1 MMKPLF
7 RNPHF
12 WAIIAIMAIGASAF
26 YAAQI
31 PVINTLLPQLPF
43 QLIRYSTYRILS
55 IIPVAYAAFA
65 FRLKG
70 GVITAVFVSLALL
83 PRALFLSSER
93 WESVIETVAFLLIGL
108 LVCWLIH
115 RQQGTVDQL
124 KRTEQELHTD
134 IQIIREH
141 ELRLD
146 SLNRIAGTVSESLN
160 IHHVLNQAID
170 NVMDVTRCDVAWI
183 FLVDEER
190 NELSLVTHRGTSEEL
205 AREVDKLRIG
215 EGFNGRVAES
225 GEPLYVEDASRDP
238 RLTREIISKYK
249 IRSTLIVPMSSKNK
263 VNGTI
268 CIAMYRLREFQ
279 SEEVELLSAIG
290 YQIGIAV
297 ENANLYQ
304 QERSITQQLQVSE
317 ERYRGIFENS
327 SEAILVYSTTGR
339 IIMVNRACEELTG
352 YRQDELVN
360 TSVFQLFTGI
370 HADKLEQVILKDMDP
385 VLLREDEEVSLV
397 RKDGTEAIIEL
408 KVGPIYR
415 GEVKIGAQII
425 ARDVTDE
432 RQLRKNMDHYISQ
445 ITQAQEDERL
455 RISRELHDDTAQA
468 LANLSRGL
476 DSLVS
481 SSERLDTS
489 LVDEITK
496 LHDIADSALEGVRR
510 YSQDLRPSIL
520 DDLGLIPALEWLVS
534 NLEDETGIMTT
545 IDFQG
550 GKFRL
555 VPEKEL
561 AVFRICQEILS
572 NIRKHSGA
580 TAVEMVLNHEAGH
593 LTIIIS
599 DNGQGFSVPDR
610 TSDLAMSGK
619 LGIIGMRERARLT
632 GGTLIVQSERDKGT
646 TITLRVPE

>member
-1 MMKPLF
+1 MKKQLF
-7 RNPHF
+7 RSFHF
-12 WAIIAIMAIGASAF
+12 WAIIAIMAVGASVF
-26 YAAQI
+26 YAELI

-43 QLIRYSTYRILS
+43 HLVRYSTYRILS

-83 PRALFLSSER
+83 PRALFMSFER

-108 LVCWLIH
+108 LVSWLIH
-115 RQQGTVDQL
+115 RQQRTVDQL
-124 KRTEQELHTD
+124 KKTEWELHSD
-134 IQIIREH
+134 IQIIKDRE
-141 ELRLD
+141 RMLD

-160 IHHVLNQAID
+160 LEHVLNQAID

-183 FLVDEER
+183 FLVDEDR
-190 NELSLVTHRGTSEEL
+190 HELSLVTHRGTSEEL
-205 AREVDKLRIG
+205 ARGKDNLRIG
-215 EGFNGRVAES
+215 EGFNGRVAET
-225 GEPLYVEDASRDP
+225 GEPLYVEDASQDP

-268 CIAMYRLREFQ
+268 CIAMYRFREFQ

-304 QERSITQQLQVSE
+304 QERSIAQQLQVSE

-352 YRQDELVN
+352 YRQDELSN

-370 HADKLEQVILKDMDP
+370 STEKLEQIILKDMDP
-385 VLLREDEEVSLV
+385 VLLREDEEISLV
-397 RKDGTEAIIEL
+397 RKDETEAIIEL

-415 GEVKIGAQII
+415 GEIKIGAQII
-425 ARDVTDE
+425 ARDVTEE

-445 ITQAQEDERL
+445 ITRAQEDERL

-476 DSLVS
+476 DSLAS
-481 SSERLDTS
+481 SPGNLDTS
-489 LVDEITK
+489 LVNDITR
-496 LHDIADSALEGVRR
+496 LHDIADTALEGVRR

-534 NLEDETGIMTT
+534 NLENETGIMTT
-545 IDFQG
+545 IAFHG

-561 AVFRICQEILS
+561 AVFRVCQEILS

-580 TAVEMVLNHEAGH
+580 TAVEMILDHEPDA
-593 LTIIIS
+593 LTIIIR
-599 DNGQGFSVPDR
+599 DNGQGFSMPDR
-610 TSDLAMSGK
+610 TSDLAVSGK
-619 LGIIGMRERARLT
+619 LGIIGMRERARLI
-632 GGTLIVQSERDKGT
+632 GGTLIVQSERGKGT
-646 TITLRVPE
+646 TITLRMPE